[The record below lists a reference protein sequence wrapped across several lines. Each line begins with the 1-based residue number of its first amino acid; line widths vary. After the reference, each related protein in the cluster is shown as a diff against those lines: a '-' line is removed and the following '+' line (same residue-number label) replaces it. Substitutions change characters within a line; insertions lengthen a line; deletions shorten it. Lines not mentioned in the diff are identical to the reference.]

1 MNAIW
6 VAHDRYKDSSWKQSK
21 PELMS
26 LVSNVLFVKK
36 FFPSFNRILFCDDHT
51 RKYLGNFRIT
61 SLFNEINDSVLN
73 KEYKISP
80 KFFWAYSKILAQRAT
95 KGPTTVFD
103 LDFRLFKDISKIGF
117 FNHDVGAYSFESI
130 EGKYYYSTPEHCLK
144 DIVIGS
150 DFEWDGYSLNVSCLY
165 IKDNDFKNQYC
176 DFALDYMYQWS
187 SVNKNKNIDYCENYI
202 LFAEQYM
209 LAQLIKKN
217 NKKVAVLIND
227 EQDGPLPEYAVDL
240 DITLENSSNFI
251 YHYGNNKKDFSVN
264 GEYYKPEIET
274 IRNYAEYSLNDVRG
288 LEILNEIYN
297 LKDDEGCF
305 RKLDETL
312 R

>member
-1 MNAIW
+1 
-6 VAHDRYKDSSWKQSK
+6 
-21 PELMS
+21 
-26 LVSNVLFVKK
+26 
-36 FFPSFNRILFCDDHT
+36 
-51 RKYLGNFRIT
+51 
-61 SLFNEINDSVLN
+61 
-73 KEYKISP
+73 
-80 KFFWAYSKILAQRAT
+80 
-95 KGPTTVFD
+95 
-103 LDFRLFKDISKIGF
+103 
-117 FNHDVGAYSFESI
+117 
-130 EGKYYYSTPEHCLK
+130 
-144 DIVIGS
+144 
-150 DFEWDGYSLNVSCLY
+150 
-165 IKDNDFKNQYC
+165 
-176 DFALDYMYQWS
+176 MYQWS

-251 YHYGNNKKDFSVN
+251 YHYGNNKKDFSLN